1 MNKMKK
7 ILIITIIITILS
19 TIIMPIVSI
28 NVEKIIGSSNYLW
41 KVLNGLSHMA
51 IVKAGDTD
59 YEYEG
64 NLYISWYEPG
74 MYWAYDEEY
83 NGVGV
88 YIYKAWATP
97 TLEYS
102 VNGSEFKEFEVQDF
116 GTYVLDLDKE
126 TNEIICREKQTQDI
140 VYEALVIKKDDFYI
154 VLHHATVGH
163 NKGDYVYTIYA
174 DKDED
179 IEYSLDNGNTFYRIQ
194 NYSFDGSIPRTY
206 WPNNNKVEEQ
216 GKMFTDHIIIRNSTT
231 GETTYETP
239 NIEEL
244 IEEYT
249 YENGR
254 TKVIFSAPNVN
265 QNEVIYSY
273 EIDGQSADGNEV
285 TVEENTTMKLKAAGK
300 LNFVNK
306 FEDKEINVI
315 VVKTNEPDVNIDEE
329 NNLEVT
335 PGEIENDELEGIYY
349 IVDEGEEEE
358 YKEKLTLDYDPGEHT
373 IRIYQRTTK
382 GVISEIVE
390 KSFTIN
396 ENKEEE
402 NNSNTDN
409 NSTDDKDE
417 EKDTNENNDN
427 KNGESENTDKNS
439 NNENTDENKSSEN
452 NQENNIEENNNT
464 KSDRATKNSKK
475 ETKNNQKKDNNM
487 PKTGDTVAIFIS
499 IIFTIIGLNALMKS
513 KKK

>member
-163 NKGDYVYTIYA
+163 NKGDYVYTI
-174 DKDED
+174 
-179 IEYSLDNGNTFYRIQ
+179 
-194 NYSFDGSIPRTY
+194 
-206 WPNNNKVEEQ
+206 
-216 GKMFTDHIIIRNSTT
+216 
-231 GETTYETP
+231 
-239 NIEEL
+239 
-244 IEEYT
+244 
-249 YENGR
+249 
-254 TKVIFSAPNVN
+254 
-265 QNEVIYSY
+265 
-273 EIDGQSADGNEV
+273 
-285 TVEENTTMKLKAAGK
+285 
-300 LNFVNK
+300 
-306 FEDKEINVI
+306 
-315 VVKTNEPDVNIDEE
+315 
-329 NNLEVT
+329 
-335 PGEIENDELEGIYY
+335 
-349 IVDEGEEEE
+349 
-358 YKEKLTLDYDPGEHT
+358 
-373 IRIYQRTTK
+373 
-382 GVISEIVE
+382 
-390 KSFTIN
+390 
-396 ENKEEE
+396 
-402 NNSNTDN
+402 
-409 NSTDDKDE
+409 
-417 EKDTNENNDN
+417 
-427 KNGESENTDKNS
+427 
-439 NNENTDENKSSEN
+439 
-452 NQENNIEENNNT
+452 
-464 KSDRATKNSKK
+464 
-475 ETKNNQKKDNNM
+475 
-487 PKTGDTVAIFIS
+487 
-499 IIFTIIGLNALMKS
+499 
-513 KKK
+513 